1 MKKGFTLLESIITIF
16 IFILAF
22 GAAVGFVIWIYRFQS
37 FTWEQ
42 SIAIEEARRG
52 IETMVKEIRE
62 ATYGENGAFPIE
74 KADDKE
80 FIFYSDIDGDSNVER
95 VRYFLG
101 TVRAGREIKECETS
115 ARGGNCTVE
124 FSNFLKGTLKS
135 AELKVW
141 VDGDFGWRREYA
153 EIFADGVKLGKVC
166 GSGCSDCLGTWQG
179 GVVFDVASQASDNF
193 LQLVADATSFV
204 DPLCPHSMKVKFEL
218 SFSEEL
224 SGLSHELRKGVIEA
238 TGSPAVYPLDQEKI
252 TILTSY
258 VRNSPPIFEYFD
270 SQGNKIED
278 YPARV
283 VDTKLMKIFLVINVD
298 PNRPPQNFELET
310 WVKLRNL
317 TSE

>member
-1 MKKGFTLLESIITIF
+1 MKGFTLVESIITIF
-16 IFILAF
+16 IFVLAF
-22 GAAVGFVIWIYRFQS
+22 GAAVGLVIWIYRFQS

-80 FIFYSDIDGDSNVER
+80 FIFYSDIDGDNKVER

-101 TVRAGREIKECETS
+101 TVREGNEIKECETS
-115 ARGGNCTVE
+115 AQGGSCAVE

-135 AELKVW
+135 AEVKVW
-141 VDGDFGWRREYA
+141 VDGDFGWQKEYA
-153 EIFADGVKLGKVC
+153 EIFADGAKLGKVC
-166 GSGCSDCLGTWQG
+166 EGGCSDCLGIWQG
-179 GVVFDVASQASDNF
+179 GVVFDVTSQASDNS
-193 LQLVADATSFV
+193 LRLVADATSFV

-218 SFSEEL
+218 SFNEEL

-258 VRNSPPIFEYFD
+258 VRNNPPIFEYFGRE
-270 SQGNKIED
+270 GNKIED
-278 YPARV
+278 YPAKV
-283 VDTKLMKIFLVINVD
+283 LDTKLMKIFLVINVD